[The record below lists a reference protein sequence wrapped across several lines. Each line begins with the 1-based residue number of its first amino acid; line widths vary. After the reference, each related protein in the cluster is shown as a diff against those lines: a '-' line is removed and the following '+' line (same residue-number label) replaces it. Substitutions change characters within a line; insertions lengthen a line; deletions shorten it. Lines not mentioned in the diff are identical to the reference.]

1 MRIDRRWPPRKASVF
16 PLAVFAL
23 IGLVAALPSLGQ
35 IFPVQSTTQL
45 IPPYSVY
52 LSDYAE
58 PGNEKLRVILVQHDL
73 TQPSYALRLVM
84 NVELN
89 GQLILRTART
99 FNPPPIHLNAGVPTV
114 ISGADLS
121 PYLDSRNID
130 FIGYNRAEYERTRA
144 LPEGSYQITFTAYD
158 YRRQDV
164 QVSNAGTSFYYLAKS
179 EPPMINY
186 PACGS
191 AVPLRTPQQIMFS
204 WLARNT
210 SSPNSTSNTQYE
222 FTLYET
228 RPPGRNPNDVVLSTP
243 PVFKTTTELTQLI
256 YGPGEPLLLDG
267 MTYVW
272 RVRAIDQKGTDA
284 FRNNGYSEACH
295 FTYGGINPD
304 INIGVVKNLQAQG
317 ETEHRAKIW
326 WAKDKVDSYRVHYRK
341 SAGDWEWFYSDVT
354 TESLAASTEGFI
366 KLFDLEA
373 EVEYETRIQAKMDGY
388 YGPYSDVVKF
398 KMPPRRIAQCGQEEN
413 LASADQTRPLL
424 SAITNMTID
433 VDGIDMML
441 LAVEPLGSGWFKGVG
456 EVTIPYLGGAYGVK
470 FDKLFIDAYR
480 VAGNGR
486 IDFVTRGVALML
498 QQQAHNQKKNEE
510 EKLQQQNRE
519 AWNGTDFYEKIF
531 QYDALDIET
540 ITVDNAS
547 YINITDAQGNV
558 TANAEVM
565 QVLNSAP
572 TKAIIIEDKKGDQWV
587 VQKDKTTGETKV
599 TKVAGGGLGSNAV
612 VSSEALDILKKALKA
627 LRQTYSDVVI
637 NDLKEN
643 LDAVK
648 KSVQVAIQ
656 EHNDQIATNLT
667 TSGQPDNQS
676 LFSDFDFLETKD
688 ASKNSD
694 FENQSASLKDKE
706 LEFNRAVLIQFVA
719 RDLDT
724 KEDYKMI
731 GRELRIDNQSVSD
744 YAAAQ
749 KIQNTPE
756 SQITDKVKNE
766 IVALL
771 NQIFIT
777 YSNSQK

>member
-1 MRIDRRWPPRKASVF
+1 M
-16 PLAVFAL
+16 
-23 IGLVAALPSLGQ
+23 GLVTALPSWSQ
-35 IFPVQSTTQL
+35 VFPVQSTTQL

-84 NVELN
+84 SVELN

-99 FNPPPIHLNAGVPTV
+99 FNPPPIHLNAGIPTV

-179 EPPMINY
+179 EPPLVNY
-186 PACGS
+186 PSCGS
-191 AVPLRTPQQIMFS
+191 AIPLRTPQQVIFS

-210 SSPNSTSNTQYE
+210 SSPNSAGNTQYE
-222 FTLYET
+222 FALYET

-256 YGPGEPLLLDG
+256 YGPGEPMLLDG

-272 RVRAIDQKGTDA
+272 RVRAIDPKGTDS
-284 FRNNGYSEACH
+284 FRNNGYSEACT
-295 FTYGGINPD
+295 FTYGGVNPD
-304 INIGVVKNLQAQG
+304 INIGVIKNLQAQG

-326 WAKDKVDSYRVHYRK
+326 WEKAGVDAYRVHYRK
-341 SAGDWEWFYSDVT
+341 SSGEWEWFYSDVT
-354 TESLAASTEGFI
+354 TESLTASTEGFI

-373 EVEYETRIQAKMDGY
+373 EVEYETRIQAKKDGFF
-388 YGPYSDVVKF
+388 GPYSDVVKF
-398 KMPPRRIAQCGQEEN
+398 KMPPRRIAHCGEEN
-413 LASADQTRPLL
+413 NTTTADQSRPLL
-424 SAITNMTID
+424 SAIPNMAID

-441 LAVEPLGSGWFKGVG
+441 TVVEPLGNGWFKGVG

-470 FDKLFIDAYR
+470 FDKLFIDADR
-480 VAGNGR
+480 IAGNGR
-486 IDFVTRGVALML
+486 VDFITRGVALML
-498 QQQAHNQKKNEE
+498 QQQAQNQKKNEQ
-510 EKLQQQNRE
+510 EKVQQQNRA

-558 TANAEVM
+558 TANAELM

-587 VQKDKTTGETKV
+587 VQKDKATGQTKV
-599 TKVAGGGLGSNAV
+599 MKVEGGGLGSNAM
-612 VSSEALDILKKALKA
+612 VSGEALDILKKALKA
-627 LRQTYSDVVI
+627 LRQTYSDAAI

-643 LDAVK
+643 IDALNK
-648 KSVQVAIQ
+648 DLQTAIQ
-656 EHNDQIATNLT
+656 KHNDQIVTNLT
-667 TSGQPDNQS
+667 ASGQPDGPS
-676 LFSDFDFLETKD
+676 IFSKYDLLEAKD
-688 ASKNSD
+688 ASENSA
-694 FENQSASLKDKE
+694 FENQSAVLKDKE
-706 LEFNRAVLIQFVA
+706 LEFNEATLIQFVA

-724 KEDYKMI
+724 KDDYKMI
-731 GRELRIDNQSVSD
+731 GHELRIDNQSVSD

-749 KIQNTPE
+749 KAQNTPE
-756 SQITDKVKNE
+756 SQITDKVKTE

-771 NQIFIT
+771 RQIFIT